1 MKYVQATASC
11 PKSVT
16 SSLIETFA
24 TTLFFM
30 VLTFGTS
37 VATARLLGPEGR
49 GYVNMLATWLP
60 ILGTVASC
68 GMGRTFVYYSK
79 IDPPHFTQYRARLFL
94 VIGAAVTPVALLAG
108 FGADT
113 LYPNLPKTQLPS
125 FEWLTGLSVPLYA
138 IGYALTQAA
147 QYRSDM
153 RVFNLSRIAQPL
165 FLAVGL
171 TAAVLFSA
179 ADYRVFAVIATA
191 GVGLGA
197 LIVSVALF
205 CSVSPEVGTN
215 PTPQSR
221 PGSYARYAVSS
232 YATDVMGIL
241 GSNLD
246 KIFIIIFL
254 SARDM
259 GIYAV
264 AFALTRII
272 GQIQATVGETIF
284 SMNIGSSTA
293 DAGSRVA
300 KIFRESLLVSLI
312 CGITAVIV
320 VPPAIP
326 YIFGKAF
333 ASAGPIFA
341 ILVAE
346 AVLTGA
352 SGLLGQFFNII
363 GRPHIVVARLLLSA
377 LVAAV
382 LMLAAVRP
390 FGTVGIAAAAMSAA
404 AIQLF
409 ISLVIY
415 RSMTRLPARDFI
427 PTLKDAQTMFLG
439 IRTKLSR
446 IPK

>member
-1 MKYVQATASC
+1 MKYVQRTATG

-79 IDPPHFTQYRARLFL
+79 IDPQQFTRYRARLFL
-94 VIGAAVTPVALLAG
+94 VVGAAVTPIALLAG
-108 FGADT
+108 FGADM

-138 IGYALTQAA
+138 MGYALTQAA

-153 RVFNLSRIAQPL
+153 RVFNLSRLAQPL

-171 TAAVLFSA
+171 TAAILLGA
-179 ADYRVFAVIATA
+179 ADYRAFAVIATA
-191 GVGLGA
+191 AVGPGA
-197 LIVSVALF
+197 LIVTVALF
-205 CSVSPEVGTN
+205 RSVRPELRAY
-215 PTPQSR
+215 PAAQSR
-221 PGSYARYAVSS
+221 SGSYVRYAASS

-272 GQIQATVGETIF
+272 GQIQATVGETVF
-284 SMNIGSSTA
+284 SMDVGSSTA

-300 KIFRESLLVSLI
+300 MLFRVSLLVSLI
-312 CGITAVIV
+312 CGV
-320 VPPAIP
+320 VSVVVVRPAIP

-333 ASAGPIFA
+333 TSAGPIFA
-341 ILVAE
+341 VLVVE

-363 GRPHIVVARLLLSA
+363 GRPHIVVARMLISTC
-377 LVAAV
+377 VAAV
-382 LMLAAVRP
+382 LMFFAVGP
-390 FGTVGIAAAAMSAA
+390 FGTVGIALAAMSAA

-409 ISLVIY
+409 VSLVIY
-415 RSMTRLPARDFI
+415 RFMTRLPARAFI
-427 PTLKDAQTMFLG
+427 PTLKDAQTMFSG
-439 IRTKLSR
+439 IRAKLGR
-446 IPK
+446 NT